1 MSDINLVRSHSLS
14 IAKAKALV
22 QKAADGRATEY
33 HVESEWHGNTLRFHR
48 SGVDGQM
55 VVTESE
61 IELNITLGRLMERFQ
76 GKIVD
81 RIKHDLD
88 KLLAEEG

>member
-1 MSDINLVRSHSLS
+1 MSDINLARSHSLS
-14 IAKAKALV
+14 IEKAKALV

-61 IELNITLGRLMERFQ
+61 IELHITLGVVMERFQ

>member
-1 MSDINLVRSHSLS
+1 MSDINLARSHSLS
-14 IAKAKALV
+14 IEKAKALV

-48 SGVDGQM
+48 SGVGGQM

-61 IELNITLGRLMERFQ
+61 IELNITLGLLMERFQ

>member
-1 MSDINLVRSHSLS
+1 MSDINLVKSHSLS

-22 QKAADGRATEY
+22 QRAAEGLATEY
-33 HVESEWHGNTLRFHR
+33 NVESEWHGNTLRFHR
-48 SGVDGQM
+48 SGVDGHM
-55 VVTESE
+55 LVTESE
-61 IELNITLGRLMERFQ
+61 IELNITLGLLMERFQ
-76 GKIVD
+76 RKIVN